1 MRFIIIYSVLLF
13 LNTPPQY
20 MAAQN
25 TFDWQG
31 HRGARGLMP
40 ENTIPAFLKALDLGV
55 TTLELDLAVSADN
68 QLIISHEPWLN
79 HEICS
84 KADGSP
90 VKKEEAESLAIRKMT
105 ADELKK
111 CDCGSR
117 GNPRFPEQQKQ
128 FAYKPTLS
136 EMVTAVKQYCTE
148 KGRALPYFNV
158 EIKSQPAWDGKY
170 TPSVSDFAKIVLDE
184 VNRLGIKEKTC
195 VQSFDPRAL
204 EAVKQLDKSITTAFL
219 IENVKNLE
227 KNLKLLTFK
236 PEIYSPYFKLIS
248 KKTVKNCHK
257 LGIRIIPWTVN
268 EPKDIQK
275 IKDLGVDG
283 LITDYPNRIIKN

>member
-1 MRFIIIYSVLLF
+1 MRFIIISTIFLF

-105 ADELKK
+105 ADELKNAIAAAVAIHVSLNNK
-111 CDCGSR
+111 SSLLI
-117 GNPRFPEQQKQ
+117 NP
-128 FAYKPTLS
+128 L
-136 EMVTAVKQYCTE
+136 
-148 KGRALPYFNV
+148 
-158 EIKSQPAWDGKY
+158 
-170 TPSVSDFAKIVLDE
+170 
-184 VNRLGIKEKTC
+184 
-195 VQSFDPRAL
+195 
-204 EAVKQLDKSITTAFL
+204 
-219 IENVKNLE
+219 
-227 KNLKLLTFK
+227 
-236 PEIYSPYFKLIS
+236 
-248 KKTVKNCHK
+248 
-257 LGIRIIPWTVN
+257 
-268 EPKDIQK
+268 
-275 IKDLGVDG
+275 
-283 LITDYPNRIIKN
+283 